1 MEMTGEQLIPAP
13 RAAVWEALNDPAIL
27 KQCIP
32 GCDTLEKTSDTSF
45 EAAVTVKLGPVKA
58 KFKGKVALSDIDPPN
73 GYTISGEAQGGVA
86 AGFGKGSAKVSL
98 SDADGGTRLAYAV
111 NAQVGGKLAQIGA
124 RLIDATAA
132 KMADDFFSSFN
143 TLVAAG
149 NPAAASMPGPA
160 AAAAPAAEAAAAT
173 KPLVAPEIADQQ
185 PEPEGS
191 GLPAWAWIG
200 GLIVLVGFITALV
213 LKF

>member
-1 MEMTGEQLIPAP
+1 MEMTGSQLIPAP
-13 RAAVWEALNDPAIL
+13 RAKVWAALNDAEIL
-27 KQCIP
+27 RQCIT
-32 GCDTLEKTSDTSF
+32 GCDTLTKTSDTSF

-58 KFKGKVALSDIDPPN
+58 KFKGKVQLSDIDPPN

-86 AGFGKGSAKVSL
+86 AGFGKGSAKVGL
-98 SDADGGTRLAYAV
+98 TDEAGGTRLNYAV

-132 KMADDFFSSFN
+132 KMADEFFSSFN
-143 TLVAAG
+143 AKVASAE
-149 NPAAASMPGPA
+149 PAAAEATPVPA
-160 AAAAPAAEAAAAT
+160 PADPAAAAPAAT
-173 KPLVAPEIADQQ
+173 LNAPEIADPQ
-185 PEPEGS
+185 PAPGDRG

-200 GLIVLVGFITALV
+200 GLVVLAGIITMLV

>member
-13 RAAVWEALNDPAIL
+13 RTAVWEALNDPAIL

-98 SDADGGTRLAYAV
+98 SDAEGGTRLAYAV

-143 TLVAAG
+143 SLVAA
-149 NPAAASMPGPA
+149 NTPAP
-160 AAAAPAAEAAAAT
+160 AAAPAVAAAANGEAVT
-173 KPLVAPEIADQQ
+173 KPLVAPQIADPA

-191 GLPAWAWIG
+191 GLPAWAWIS